1 MPGIAREHFFQ
12 LKKIWFKKKFR
23 FLNKNVEFFLVY
35 VTPRASMGYLKNV
48 GTFSWIRKIWLSGS
62 GSGSSKICGSKDKIS
77 TKNYKKNFFT
87 LKTLIW
93 TIEKR
98 EIKKISR
105 VLNGESS
112 FSIIIISENSS
123 VLKKSVNLKEMSWI
137 RIRIHIKIK
146 CMLRTAYKYKNIY
159 IWEKRIIV

>member
-1 MPGIAREHFFQ
+1 MCITSWNARHCPWKFFSF
-12 LKKIWFKKKFR
+12 KKIWFKKK

-62 GSGSSKICGSKDKIS
+62 GSGSAKICGSTDPDPR
-77 TKNYKKNFFT
+77 TKYQPKTTKKNFFT

-98 EIKKISR
+98 EIKKIWWIKFQHNNKR
-105 VLNGESS
+105 KFFCVKK
-112 FSIIIISENSS
+112 IS
-123 VLKKSVNLKEMSWI
+123 KS
-137 RIRIHIKIK
+137 
-146 CMLRTAYKYKNIY
+146 
-159 IWEKRIIV
+159 

>member
-1 MPGIAREHFFQ
+1 MCITSWNARHCPWKFFSF
-12 LKKIWFKKKFR
+12 KKIWFKKK

-98 EIKKISR
+98 EIKKNFQSSEWWIKFQHNNNKRKFFCVKKIS
-105 VLNGESS
+105 
-112 FSIIIISENSS
+112 
-123 VLKKSVNLKEMSWI
+123 KS
-137 RIRIHIKIK
+137 
-146 CMLRTAYKYKNIY
+146 
-159 IWEKRIIV
+159 